1 MTDIQALLSALEVFS
16 KAPDK
21 ASLERANSWLQDFQ
35 HSPEAWATCNVLLL
49 SPDAPPGAK
58 LFAAQT
64 FRSKVTYDLNQVDHK
79 NLPALRDTIL
89 GALER
94 HHTGPRSIIVQL
106 CLALAGI
113 ALQMP
118 SWPDAVQTMIDSF
131 GRNPASVP
139 LLLQFLTLLPEEL
152 TSNTKIPVTDD
163 EYRERSGRL
172 LTANSKKVLELLS
185 MYIQAAG
192 VTNDVQTQVFNCLR
206 SWLVAG
212 EVSASDLAETP
223 LFPFS
228 FEALAS
234 DALFDAAV
242 DVICE
247 LIHETQEIDDNMP
260 VIQLIVPR
268 VISLRL
274 QFTNDQNDPDKVKGY
289 TRIFTEAGETY
300 RLLLLQHT
308 ETFFPIVGAIGE
320 CSAYPDLD
328 IVPIT
333 FPFWMRLAQNIG
345 KKSSVSPL
353 FIEAYRS
360 LMRVIIGHLHFPA
373 DSDALAGQEAEAF
386 RSFRHVM
393 GDTLKDCCFVLRT
406 DSCLMAT
413 YELITTALSNG
424 SANSWQQIEAPLFA
438 MRSMGAEIDPNDE
451 NAVPKI
457 MDLIPSLPNHPR
469 VRYAAL
475 LIISR
480 YTEWINM
487 HPEYITFQLQYISAG
502 FEDSDTEVSAA
513 AGQALKYICQ
523 DCKQHLVDFLPT
535 LHTFLSTTGSKLA
548 QEDRRQ
554 VYEAIAHVISAMP
567 MEQAAESLKTF
578 SLDILGQVH
587 AIANR
592 QTAATAEELL
602 NVNNGLE
609 NLEIMLHVIRSFGE
623 ELPQAC
629 RGTCEQAWLVCDA
642 FLQKYGSNYDV
653 AERTTRVLRHGISLF
668 ANSALSVA
676 SSVVGRMLLSFEST
690 GYPSYLWIAGKVIG
704 AFGNEEDPALRGSY
718 QELYE
723 RSTNKVFSLLQV
735 KTPGEIPDVL
745 EDYLQML
752 LQLVDHGPD
761 IFFQSSAF
769 PLAFRAAMASLTVVH
784 TDIIFAS
791 LDLFRII
798 LTHDCLVPTTA
809 SPPPKF
815 PLYAAAIRAV
825 FEKEG
830 YELVGYLL
838 SGLIGDFPEDSTS
851 AVVSIFRVI
860 SFVWTA
866 QLVSWLPAVLQQLP
880 TVAAPNEA
888 KTQFLSDV
896 NSAVQAREFDKTG
909 KSLLRSAGR
918 RAFSQSAARSS
929 YADTIQNLLIR
940 KDTKVICQ
948 GFTGKTGT
956 FHVREA
962 LAYGT
967 NMVGGVSPSKAGQ
980 THLGLPVFGS
990 VKEAVRE
997 TQPDA
1002 TVLYVPPPFAAD
1014 AIIEAIENEIGLI
1027 VCITEGI
1034 PQADEIR
1041 VMNALNSQSRSRLVG
1056 PNCPGV
1062 INPLGCKMGIMP
1074 GHIHKPGNIG
1084 IVSRSG
1090 TLTYEAVAQTTDVGL
1105 GQSLCVGIGGDP
1117 FPGTQHVDV
1126 VKVFLEDPNTEG
1138 IVLIGEIGGSM
1149 EEEAAEYLE
1158 RYNLTRKNPKPVVG
1172 FIAGRTAPPGRRMG
1186 HAGAIISGGKGAA
1199 VDKVRALEKAGVIV
1213 TDSPAKIGVEMAKLY
1228 GLFKYVTVSPAPSTS
1243 RPSIFDMTG
1252 RAKWDAWNSAAQKY
1266 TAKHDAEARYLEIA
1280 QELGWTGETVE
1291 KEPRKAGPSDPDSIW
1306 DDDSQSRSGTS
1317 GGIGASV
1324 STMAPPEEEEDGTI
1338 HGLAV
1343 SDDVT
1348 GIAELLAKH
1357 PEIDVNGLDE
1367 FVRMSI
1373 PIMEVNSHLLP
1384 QGYTPLHL
1392 ACDRGNLSVV
1402 QALLRKG
1409 ADPNIKARVPIL

>member
-1 MTDIQALLSALEVFS
+1 MADIQALLSALEVFS

-21 ASLERANSWLQDFQ
+21 ASLESANSWLQDFQ
-35 HSPEAWATCNVLLL
+35 HSPEAWSTCNVLLL
-49 SPDAPPGAK
+49 SPDAPAAAK

-64 FRSKVTYDLNQVDHK
+64 FRSKVTYDLHQVDQE

-89 GALER
+89 SALDR
-94 HHTGPRSIIVQL
+94 YHTGPRNIIVQL

-118 SWPDAVQTMIDSF
+118 SWPDAVQTMIESF
-131 GRNPASVP
+131 GRNPRTVP

-152 TSNTKIPVTDD
+152 NGNTKIPITDD
-163 EYRERSGRL
+163 EYTERSARL
-172 LTANSKKVLELLS
+172 LTANSKKILELLS

-212 EVSASDLAETP
+212 EVTSTNLAETP
-223 LFPFS
+223 LFAFS

-268 VISLRL
+268 VIALRPQL
-274 QFTNDQNDPDKVKGY
+274 LKEREDPEKIKGY
-289 TRIFTEAGETY
+289 ARIFAEAGETY
-300 RLLLLQHT
+300 RILLLQHT
-308 ETFFPIVGAIGE
+308 ETFFPLVEAIGE

-353 FIEAYRS
+353 FLDAYQS
-360 LMRVIIGHLHFPA
+360 LLQVIIRHLHFPV
-373 DSDALAGQEAEAF
+373 DSDALTGQEAENF

-406 DSCLMAT
+406 DTCLLAT
-413 YELITTALSNG
+413 YELITAALSRPDI
-424 SANSWQQIEAPLFA
+424 SWQQIEAPLFA
-438 MRSMGAEIDPNDE
+438 MRSMGAEIDPNDHD
-451 NAVPKI
+451 AVPKI

-475 LIISR
+475 LIVSR

-487 HPEYITFQLQYISAG
+487 HPEYIDFQLQYISAG

-513 AGQALKYICQ
+513 AGQALKYLCQ

-548 QEDRRQ
+548 QDDRRQ

-567 MEQAAESLKTF
+567 MENAATTLQTF

-587 AIANR
+587 TITNR
-592 QTAATAEELL
+592 STAATSEELS
-602 NVNNGLE
+602 NANHGLE

-623 ELPQAC
+623 DLPVAC
-629 RGTCEQAWLVCDA
+629 QGTCEQAWLVFDA

-668 ANSALSVA
+668 GNAALSVA
-676 SSVVGRMLLSFEST
+676 SSVVARMSLCFEST

-704 AFGNEEDPALRGSY
+704 AFGNEEDLALRGSY
-718 QELYE
+718 RELYE
-723 RSTNKVFSLLQV
+723 RSTHKVVSLLQV
-735 KTPGEIPDVL
+735 KTPGDIPDVL

-769 PLAFRAAMASLTVVH
+769 ALAFRAAMAALTVVH
-784 TDIIFAS
+784 TDIIFAA

-798 LTHDCLVPTTA
+798 LTHDCLAPSTTI
-809 SPPPKF
+809 PPPKF

-825 FEKEG
+825 FQEEG
-830 YELVGYLL
+830 YELLGYLL
-838 SGLIGDFPEDSTS
+838 SGLISDFPEDSTS
-851 AVVSIFRVI
+851 AVVSIFRVV
-860 SFVWTA
+860 SVAWTS
-866 QLVSWLPAVLQQLP
+866 QLISWLPAILQQLP
-880 TVAAPNEA
+880 AVAAPNEA

-896 NSAVQAREFDKTG
+896 NSAVQTREYDKVKYAILALNRASRKTS
-909 KSLLRSAGR
+909 KSLLHSGRALPNSSRPALNFSLAGR
-918 RAFSQSAARSS
+918 RAFSQSTARNS
-929 YADTIQNLLIR
+929 YADTIQNLLIH

-956 FHVREA
+956 FHVKEA
-962 LAYGT
+962 IEYGT
-967 NMVGGVSPSKAGQ
+967 RMVGGVSPSKAGQ

-1002 TVLYVPPPFAAD
+1002 SVIYVPPPFAAD

-1041 VMNALNSQSRSRLVG
+1041 VMNALKSQSRSRLVG
-1056 PNCPGV
+1056 PNCPGSEYSFAVPCGSGLDRRLLLEAHNGFPDDFDPTV
-1062 INPLGCKMGIMP
+1062 INPLGCKMGIQP

-1090 TLTYEAVAQTTDVGL
+1090 TLTYEAVAQTTAVGL

-1126 VKVFLEDPNTEG
+1126 IKVFLEDPNTEG

-1158 RYNLTRKNPKPVVG
+1158 RYNLTSKNPKPVVG

-1186 HAGAIISGGKGAA
+1186 HAGAIISGGKG
-1199 VDKVRALEKAGVIV
+1199 
-1213 TDSPAKIGVEMAKLY
+1213 M
-1228 GLFKYVTVSPAPSTS
+1228 
-1243 RPSIFDMTG
+1243 
-1252 RAKWDAWNSAAQKY
+1252 
-1266 TAKHDAEARYLEIA
+1266 
-1280 QELGWTGETVE
+1280 GE
-1291 KEPRKAGPSDPDSIW
+1291 
-1306 DDDSQSRSGTS
+1306 
-1317 GGIGASV
+1317 
-1324 STMAPPEEEEDGTI
+1324 
-1338 HGLAV
+1338 
-1343 SDDVT
+1343 
-1348 GIAELLAKH
+1348 
-1357 PEIDVNGLDE
+1357 
-1367 FVRMSI
+1367 
-1373 PIMEVNSHLLP
+1373 
-1384 QGYTPLHL
+1384 
-1392 ACDRGNLSVV
+1392 
-1402 QALLRKG
+1402 
-1409 ADPNIKARVPIL
+1409 